1 MISLR
6 ARIFIV
12 ISLIV
17 FIVLGISIFLFVQ
30 SKKQAATKDQE
41 IAVESLPAD
50 KIENNSADTV
60 PAPAPVTEDTSNLK
74 VNPVSSLDI
83 HQNAAKQ
90 IAKIFLERFNSFSS
104 ESQYQNVRDVQTLVS
119 KSYWSQLSEKI
130 PAIKTGQNIASP
142 FFSTVTKVYATKIVE
157 WSDQLATVDLQAKV
171 MEEKNGVIKNL
182 DRQARVDLTS
192 DGKNWLV
199 EKFEWVK

>member
-6 ARIFIV
+6 ARIFVV

-17 FIVLGISIFLFVQ
+17 FVVLSISIFLFVR
-30 SKKQAATKDQE
+30 SKKQATIKEQVVVVDG
-41 IAVESLPAD
+41 SSPD
-50 KIENNSADTV
+50 KIDNKASV
-60 PAPAPVTEDTSNLK
+60 PALVPTTDNTSNLK

-83 HQNAAKQ
+83 QQNAAKQ

-119 KSYWSQLSEKI
+119 KSYWNQLSAKL
-130 PAIKTGQNIASP
+130 PATKVGQNITTP
-142 FFSTVTKVYATKIVE
+142 FSSTVTKVYSAKIVE
-157 WSDQLATVDLQAKV
+157 WSDQLATVDLQAKI

-182 DRQARVDLTS
+182 DKQARVDLTS

-199 EKFEWVK
+199 DKFEWVK

>member
-17 FIVLGISIFLFVQ
+17 FVVLSISIFLFVRA
-30 SKKQAATKDQE
+30 KKQAAIKDQ
-41 IAVESLPAD
+41 AVVVESSAAD
-50 KIENNSADTV
+50 KIDNNVS
-60 PAPAPVTEDTSNLK
+60 APVSVPTTDNTSNLQ

-83 HQNAAKQ
+83 QQNAAKQ

-119 KSYWSQLSEKI
+119 KSYWNQLGAKI
-130 PAIKTGQNIASP
+130 PVVKAGQNITVP
-142 FFSTVTKVYATKIVE
+142 FSSAATKVYSAKIVE
-157 WSDQLATVDLQAKV
+157 WSDQLATVNLQAKI

-182 DRQARVDLTS
+182 DKQAKVDLIS

-199 EKFEWVK
+199 DKFEWVK